1 MSSTAIVWLLL
12 FGGLSLKAFSRP
24 VFGISVYLM
33 TVFALPTAWWWGKD
47 FLSSLTQRWSLIA
60 SLILLVAVLFR
71 STRRPLSGLEITGAF
86 VVALYVLNALLVH
99 FGFAANPP
107 LSWENFILLAKQ
119 GLLLLL
125 ILLAIQNR
133 NDFGIV
139 LKTIFIGSAYIGYEV
154 AINDAGKMIK
164 GRLAL
169 DVVPDAND
177 SNLLSALLLLCF
189 PIAGYLLLATRSRMD
204 KVFAILGTPFIL
216 DTVLLCNSR
225 GAFLGLIAMG
235 IWILVFS
242 PAKIRKQSFGLLS
255 LGLMAVLFLAKDEKI
270 WTRFFTTFED
280 ESTRDNSAAS
290 RLDFW
295 RQASV
300 MLSENPL
307 GAGGEAAFKSDLGF
321 SYLQGLN
328 QPNYRAVHNGYLDI
342 ACGWGVQ
349 GICLYAGVALC
360 AWLQVARLRRWAK
373 GHEDTE
379 ALMMAVCLQA
389 MFVGQLLA
397 TMFISSLDNEWMIWL
412 FALCLASEVF
422 MRMEPQDAEE
432 ESTEEL
438 EDEPDYIDAQLDE
451 SLAIR

>member
-1 MSSTAIVWLLL
+1 MSTTAIVWLLL
-12 FGGLSLKAFSRP
+12 FMGLSLKALTRP

-33 TVFALPTAWWWGKD
+33 TVFALPPAWWWGKD

-60 SLILLVAVLFR
+60 SLILLVVVFIR
-71 STRRPLSGLEITGAF
+71 STRRPLSGLETTGAW

-154 AINDAGKMIK
+154 VINDAGAMVR
-164 GRLAL
+164 GRLEL
-169 DVVPDAND
+169 NVVPDANE
-177 SNLLSALLLLCF
+177 SNLLSALLLICF
-189 PIAGYLLLATRSRMD
+189 PIAGYMLLATRNRMD
-204 KVFAILGTPFIL
+204 KVMAILGTPFIL
-216 DTVLLCNSR
+216 DTVLRCNSR
-225 GAFLGLIAMG
+225 GALLALIAMG

-242 PAKIRKQSFGLLS
+242 PAKIRKQSLLLLS
-255 LGLMAVLFLAKDEKI
+255 LGLMAVLYLAKDEKI
-270 WTRFFTTFED
+270 WTRFFTTFENESNRD
-280 ESTRDNSAAS
+280 ESAAS
-290 RLDFW
+290 RIDFW
-295 RQASV
+295 RQALV
-300 MLSENPL
+300 MLSEHPL

-321 SYLQGLN
+321 SYLRVLN

-349 GICLYAGVALC
+349 GICLYIGVALC
-360 AWLQVARLRRWAK
+360 SWWQVARLRRWAK
-373 GHEDTE
+373 RQEDSE

-389 MFVGQLLA
+389 IFVGQFLA
-397 TMFISSLDNEWMIWL
+397 SMFISSLDNEWMTWI

-422 MRMEPQDAEE
+422 LRMEPQDAEE
-432 ESTEEL
+432 ESTEEF
-438 EDEPDYIDAQLDE
+438 EDQEEYIDQEMGE
-451 SLAIR
+451 SLATR

>member
-1 MSSTAIVWLLL
+1 VSSTAIVWLLL
-12 FGGLSLKAFSRP
+12 FMGLSLKALTRP

-33 TVFALPTAWWWGKD
+33 TVFALPPAWWWGKD

-60 SLILLVAVLFR
+60 SLILLVAVLIR
-71 STRRPLSGLEITGAF
+71 STRRPLSGLETTGAF
-86 VVALYVLNALLVH
+86 VVVLYVLNALLVH
-99 FGFAANPP
+99 FGYAANPP

-139 LKTIFIGSAYIGYEV
+139 LKTIFIGSVYIGYEV
-154 AINDAGKMIK
+154 VINDAGAMVR
-164 GRLAL
+164 GRLEL
-169 DVVPDAND
+169 NVVPDAND
-177 SNLLSALLLLCF
+177 SNLLSALLLICF
-189 PIAGYLLLATRSRMD
+189 PIAGYMLLATRNRMD
-204 KVFAILGTPFIL
+204 KVMAILGTPFIL

-225 GAFLGLIAMG
+225 GAFLALIAMG

-242 PAKIRKQSFGLLS
+242 PAKIRKQSLLLLS
-255 LGLMAVLFLAKDEKI
+255 LGLMAVLYLAKDEKI

-280 ESTRDNSAAS
+280 ESTRDASAAS
-290 RLDFW
+290 RIDFW
-295 RQASV
+295 KQALV
-300 MLSENPL
+300 MLSEHPL

-321 SYLQGLN
+321 AYLANLN
-328 QPNYRAVHNGYLDI
+328 QPNFRAVHNGYLDI

-349 GICLYAGVALC
+349 GFCLYAGVALC
-360 AWLQVARLRRWAK
+360 SWLQVARLRRWAK
-373 GHEDTE
+373 RQEDSE

-389 MFVGQLLA
+389 IFVGQFLA
-397 TMFISSLDNEWMIWL
+397 TIFISSLDNEWMTWI

-438 EDEPDYIDAQLDE
+438 EDGEDYIDAQLGE

>member
-1 MSSTAIVWLLL
+1 VSATALAWIVL
-12 FGGLSLKAFSRP
+12 FFVLSLKALQRP
-24 VFGISVYLM
+24 AFAVSIYLM
-33 TVFALPTAWWWGKD
+33 TVFALPKAWWWGQGL
-47 FLSSLTQRWSLIA
+47 LSSISTRWSLIA
-60 SLILLVAVLFR
+60 SLILLVAVFIR
-71 STRRPLSGLEITGAF
+71 STRRPLSGLETTGAF

-107 LSWENFILLAKQ
+107 LSWENFIMLAKQ

-125 ILLAIQNR
+125 VLLALQNR

-154 AINDAGKMIK
+154 VINDAGAMVN
-164 GRLAL
+164 GRLELSA
-169 DVVPDAND
+169 VPDANE
-177 SNLLSALLLLCF
+177 SNLLAALLLLCF

-225 GAFLGLIAMG
+225 GAFLALIAMG

-242 PAKIRKQSFGLLS
+242 PAKIRKQSLLLLS
-255 LGLMAVLFLAKDEKI
+255 LGLMAVLYLAKDAKI
-270 WTRFFTTFED
+270 WTRFYTTFED
-280 ESTRDNSAAS
+280 ESTRDASAAS

-295 RQASV
+295 KQALV

-373 GHEDTE
+373 GQEDTE

-397 TMFISSLDNEWMIWL
+397 TMFISSLDNEWMTWL

-438 EDEPDYIDAQLDE
+438 EDEPDYIDAQMDE